1 MKRSSDSEPENPPK
15 RVCKAPEANT
25 IALSQATHELSE
37 KLLNANKKIEELE
50 DDQRL
55 LKEKLNDSTNKL
67 DTQSLTLE
75 DLRGKI
81 KTKNAEVED
90 LRGTINK
97 KDEEIQKLK
106 QELGVMQQ
114 SAEARSKQLI
124 HFQALEGKNKE
135 LQQQLATEKQA
146 GLNSTNMQ
154 TGLKMQLEQR
164 DEAIKEWKEKVVQ
177 LQKELANWKKDM
189 KTKEQL
195 TEELN
200 KTKEQAIVWLQ
211 RVIELEDHYKDCETL
226 SEHTEKRAESWVK
239 SIQRI
244 LKQYLDRIPE
254 DSEIKNCLEDMEK
267 EMLFQKIQYG
277 KERPASWYDNE
288 PDYTYTDES
297 IPREIPIRIKGKI
310 TIPSF
315 AEHLRSQCES
325 ASDKL
330 TEIFGQKGGS
340 VKWEAVHDPNMK
352 WLSGWQITVAMPRP
366 APAKEST
373 EEPKKPKQFCT
384 YTYTTRQ
391 TDKVVSK
398 WICLQVVLEALRQAD
413 WIDVHK
419 DPDFQAIRV
428 PSLTTLDAFWKSAQ
442 LEKDVMEIKDQMSR
456 ELEERNHLIR
466 ENLSERVKANKNL
479 NALVSS
485 FKDRNQR
492 LLYSLSSSK
501 GHHSG
506 KSLVKPDSVI
516 LIDKIVQ
523 ERPRTSG
530 PSGGKEY
537 LVKFHGDFGDLWISE
552 GNLVLAE
559 GQFFINH
566 WRQQQVK
573 VENSF

>member
-1 MKRSSDSEPENPPK
+1 M
-15 RVCKAPEANT
+15 
-25 IALSQATHELSE
+25 L
-37 KLLNANKKIEELE
+37 ANKKIEELE
-50 DDQRL
+50 NDQKL
-55 LKEKLNDSTNKL
+55 LKEKLDDSTNKL
-67 DTQSLTLE
+67 DTQSLT
-75 DLRGKI
+75 
-81 KTKNAEVED
+81 AED
-90 LRGTINK
+90 LRGTIKK

-124 HFQALEGKNKE
+124 NFQALEGKNKE
-135 LQQQLATEKQA
+135 LQQQLATQKQV
-146 GLNSTNMQ
+146 GLQQNSQQTN
-154 TGLKMQLEQR
+154 LKMQLEQR
-164 DEAIKEWKEKVVQ
+164 DTEIKDWKEKVVQ

-189 KTKEQL
+189 KTKQEL

-211 RVIELEDHYKDCETL
+211 RVIELEDHYKECETR

-239 SIQRI
+239 SIQGI
-244 LKQYLDRIPE
+244 LNQHLDNIPD
-254 DSEIKNCLEDMEK
+254 DSEIKNCLEDLEK
-267 EMLFQKIQYG
+267 EMIVQKMQFP
-277 KERPASWYDNE
+277 KERAASWYDNE

-297 IPREIPIRIKGKI
+297 IPREIPIRIKGEI

-315 AEHLRSQCES
+315 AEHLRSQCEH

-330 TEIFGQKGGS
+330 VELLGQKGGS

-352 WLSGWQITVAMPRP
+352 WLSGWQITVTMPRP
-366 APAKEST
+366 APAKDSNAEQ
-373 EEPKKPKQFCT
+373 KKPKKFCT

-413 WIDVHK
+413 WMDVHK
-419 DPDFQAIRV
+419 DPNFQSICV

-442 LEKDVMEIKDQMSR
+442 LEKDVMEIKDQMSK
-456 ELEERNHLIR
+456 ELEERNRLMR

-479 NALVSS
+479 NALVAS

-506 KSLVKPDSVI
+506 KSLVKSDSVI
-516 LIDKIVQ
+516 LIDKVVQ

-530 PSGGKEY
+530 PSGGKEF

-552 GNLVLAE
+552 SSLILAE
-559 GQFFINH
+559 GQFFINQ
-566 WRQQQVK
+566 WQQQQVK
-573 VENSF
+573 IEHSFN